1 MPALCMQPM
10 PEAMF
15 LEKSITTLTP
25 FIPVDER
32 QAQHPHVW
40 LTGLH
45 YLTHSC
51 SVWESPIES
60 ES

>member
-1 MPALCMQPM
+1 MQPM